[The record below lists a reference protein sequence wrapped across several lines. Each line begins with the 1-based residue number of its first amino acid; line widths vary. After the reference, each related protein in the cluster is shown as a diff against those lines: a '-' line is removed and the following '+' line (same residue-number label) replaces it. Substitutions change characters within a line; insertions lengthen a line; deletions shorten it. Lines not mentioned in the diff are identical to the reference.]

1 MWHYKAVSREE
12 FEERKDFVALVMRE
26 LGCEA
31 AEIVLPY
38 EQKTTTYGAGFEET
52 WFSQRPLYKFRNG
65 FYRIDEVLFP
75 KKPFIVLEYAE
86 TEEEVKRNAME
97 DCDPF
102 PYDLSDEEII
112 KEIRYSLGLEPYPN
126 NNK

>member
-1 MWHYKAVSREE
+1 MWSYKTVSREE
-12 FEERKDFVALVMRE
+12 FEERKAFAAKIMRE

-31 AEIVLPY
+31 INIELPY
-38 EQKTTTYGAGFEET
+38 EQKTTAYGAGFEET
-52 WFSQRPLYKFRNG
+52 HFSKQPIYKFKDG
-65 FYRIDEVLFP
+65 YYRIDEVLFP
-75 KKPFIVLEYAE
+75 EKPFIVLEYAE

-112 KEIRYSLGLEPYPN
+112 KEIRYSLGIEPV
-126 NNK
+126 